1 MNYVYDTRHPCCT
14 GCGDETPVESL
25 SDDAPGELLCPG
37 CAESYAAE
45 LREERERERWDEEH
59 GGDMEPRWAF

>member
-1 MNYVYDTRHPCCT
+1 MNYVYQPLSPCCV
-14 GCGDETPVESL
+14 GCGEVTPEESI
-25 SDDAPGELLCPG
+25 SEEGHCPA